1 MCHLKILGRFMN
13 NLKVVI
19 VDDDSGIR
27 ESYKRFLKREYKKRY
42 EDGSIDINIFADG
55 HSAIEFINSPDTKI
69 DVVILDYHL
78 PDMLG
83 DEVLLTLRERDKNIP
98 VVMITAQDSSE
109 VTRATFKAGG
119 SELTEYIP
127 KPPDFK
133 LLIYTIELLCEKHKS
148 MVFQNQLFEVERSH
162 KLLKEISENWK
173 QPMNIVSMVLYRM
186 VEEDDEKERN
196 ELYDNAYTHIK
207 KASSLLDVF
216 KDYTLLS
223 KDIKEYDLV
232 STIKQSVDSHKDSF
246 FTQGIDIEFLN
257 DMKNFKITGYEKLME
272 RALLHIFRNCENA
285 LRFSQRG
292 DKNIVVTL
300 EDIGLGCNLTIKDNA
315 GKLRDDLL
323 ESIFDPSYESDK
335 KSRNGM
341 ELYLSYLFLNA
352 NRGAIKCSNHEDG
365 VKFTIYFR

>member
-1 MCHLKILGRFMN
+1 MN
-13 NLKVVI
+13 NLRVAI
-19 VDDDSGIR
+19 VDDDSGTR

-42 EDGSIDINIFADG
+42 EDGNIDINIFADG
-55 HSAIEFINSPDTKI
+55 HSAIEFINAPDNKI

-83 DEVLLTLRERDKNIP
+83 DEVLLRLRERDKNIP
-98 VVMITAQDSSE
+98 VVMITALDSSE
-109 VTRATFKAGG
+109 ITRATFKAGG

-133 LLIYTIELLCEKHKS
+133 LLIYTIELLCERHKS
-148 MVFQNQLFEVERSH
+148 MVFQNQLLEVERSH

-173 QPMNIVSMVLYRM
+173 QPMNIVSMILYRM
-186 VEEDDEKERN
+186 VEEDDENIRN
-196 ELYDNAYTHIK
+196 ELYDSAYAHIK

-223 KDIKEYDLV
+223 KDIDEYDLV
-232 STIKQSVDSHKDSF
+232 STIKQSVDAHKDSF
-246 FTQGIDIEFLN
+246 FAQGIDIKFLN
-257 DMKNFKITGYEKLME
+257 DMQVFRMTGYEKLIE
-272 RALLHIFRNCENA
+272 RALFHIFRNCEGA
-285 LRFSQRG
+285 LNILERD
-292 DKNIVVTL
+292 DKKIIVKL
-300 EDIGLGCNLTIKDNA
+300 EDIGLGCNLTIRDNA
-315 GKLRDDLL
+315 GKIRDDLL

-352 NRGAIKCSNHEDG
+352 NRAAIKCSNHEDG